1 MNSRNFVPQKFKKIN
16 NSNMKILKIA
26 TLAITVVLASCG
38 NNTSVNDAG
47 QSFKLMEISPKEI
60 TLDRSYSAAIRGR
73 QDIRIIP
80 RVDGYLTE
88 IRIKEGEKVRKGQ
101 TLFVID
107 QVSYKAAL
115 QAAKANVA
123 VCAANVSNARLT
135 YDSKKALYDKNI
147 VSDFDRTSAENE
159 LKTAEARLMQAKAE
173 EDAAQNNLSF
183 TVIKSSSDGVVGKIP
198 YRIGDYVNSG
208 IQDGLTVVAD
218 NSQMYVYFSMAEGQ
232 VMELTETYQDIETA
246 IARMPDVKLKLSNG
260 SVYGHDGRI
269 ESISGVIDAT
279 TGAASVRAVFPN
291 EQGRLLSGG
300 AGSVIMPY
308 NRAEAFVVPQEA
320 TFEIQNKVYV
330 YKVEEGKAVSAIVEV
345 DKVNNGKEYIVTDG
359 LNAGDI
365 IIAEGAGLVQEGTKV
380 RMEENKE

>member
-1 MNSRNFVPQKFKKIN
+1 
-16 NSNMKILKIA
+16 MKILKIA
-26 TLAITVVLASCG
+26 TLAMTTVWASCG

-159 LKTAEARLMQAKAE
+159 LKTAEARLMQAEAE

-183 TVIKSSSDGVVGKIP
+183 TVIKSPSDGVAGKIP
-198 YRIGDYVNSG
+198 YRIGDYVSSG
-208 IQDGLTVVAD
+208 MQDGLTVVAD
-218 NSQMYVYFSMAEGQ
+218 NSQMYVYFSLAERQ

-260 SVYGHDGRI
+260 SVYAHDGRI

-300 AGSVIMPY
+300 AGSIIMPY

-330 YKVEEGKAVSAIVEV
+330 YKVEDGKAVSAIVEV
-345 DKVNNGKEYIVTDG
+345 DKINNGKEYIVTDG
-359 LNAGDI
+359 LNTGDI